1 MPVRRLIWDKLAGDW
16 NITDKFNAIAKECS
30 LEELKDKYIDDMLA
44 GKIVGRILV
53 KIKEEEEDT

>member
-1 MPVRRLIWDKLAGDW
+1 MPLPKNAGEW
-16 NITDKFNAIAKECS
+16 NITAKFNAIAKECS

-53 KIKEEEEDT
+53 KLQEDNNEE